1 MDKRKKKRKLITYGI
16 TGVPLFDR
24 STVTLVIQIL
34 TKIKEINSL
43 YSTEEIGVVLG
54 MEWESLLTKKNNLY
68 A

>member
-1 MDKRKKKRKLITYGI
+1 MEKRKKKKRKLITYGI
-16 TGVPLFDR
+16 TRGPLFDR

-54 MEWESLLTKKNNLY
+54 MGMGIPVD
-68 A
+68 